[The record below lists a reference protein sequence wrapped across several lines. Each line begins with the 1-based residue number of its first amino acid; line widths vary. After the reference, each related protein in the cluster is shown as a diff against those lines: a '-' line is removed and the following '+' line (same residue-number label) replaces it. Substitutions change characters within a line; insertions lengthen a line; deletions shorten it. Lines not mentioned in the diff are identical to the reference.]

1 MIRNAGDVMFPNK
14 ILEEN
19 MAYKLFEEVV
29 LKKDIPEKKLRRGDV
44 ATIVEHHPV
53 SIGEDGYSL
62 EIFNA
67 LGDTISVITIA
78 ESAIAPIKKDEIF
91 SVRSLEAA

>member
-1 MIRNAGDVMFPNK
+1 
-14 ILEEN
+14 

-29 LKKDIPEKKLRRGDV
+29 LKKDIPEKRLRRGDV

-53 SIGEDGYSL
+53 SGGEDGYSL

-67 LGDTISVITIA
+67 LGDTISVVTMA
-78 ESAIAPIKKDEIF
+78 ESAIAPITKDEIF